1 LRGLAIGLCPSLR
14 NRLVKKMSR
23 QLRKQAKLA
32 ERSAERT
39 VDPETRRDMLNLA
52 QAYKA
57 QAEVLKAKAKK
68 NKRKD

>member
-1 LRGLAIGLCPSLR
+1 M
-14 NRLVKKMSR
+14 KKLSS

-39 VDPETRRDMLNLA
+39 VDPETRRDMLSLA
-52 QAYKA
+52 RAYKA

-68 NKRKD
+68 NRKD

>member
-1 LRGLAIGLCPSLR
+1 M
-14 NRLVKKMSR
+14 KKMSR